1 MFLDKTTIRT
11 RLILAV
17 LAPCIALLVVAL
29 ISVNSMSKIQTQTEA
44 IYLNTAD
51 PMRSMAEVASRI
63 PRMRVG
69 IDMML
74 LQQTDYLK
82 DKKGVMTRV
91 KETREEDIPQLITS
105 LEQAVTAQVNPQM
118 KHDVEALKLA
128 METMVS
134 QELAPMLEAFER
146 GDMAKAS
153 AIYQTKYAKSYGTL
167 RKQADKILNGLL
179 VQAETQHAQS
189 EESFLTGEYTLLTAI
204 IIGLIVSF
212 AIAYIVVSGMRKKVD
227 ALKENMN
234 LAAQNLALDVRLDA
248 SSNDELSDIARS
260 FNTLMGRVHESII
273 EIASSSH
280 KMSEAA
286 EKLSQQA
293 LQTQQTCVSQRDR
306 TTQVATAINELGATV
321 SEISSNAANAA
332 NVARD
337 ATIEANTGSEKVEE
351 TTAAIEFLSKEIDG
365 AKNVVSSLAVQVED
379 ISSILETIRSIS
391 EQTNLLALNAAIE
404 AARAGEQGRGFA
416 VVADEVRNLV
426 SRSADS
432 TEEIQ
437 GVINRLQQESQ
448 NAVDSMSRG
457 HDQSLVVVEQSE
469 VVSHSLHQINTFIEM
484 INDQNTLVATATEE
498 QSTVVNDINM
508 NISEISTLTDETA
521 QSADYLTD
529 SSDTLNALS
538 TQLEE
543 LAKRFKI

>member
-1 MFLDKTTIRT
+1 MFLDNTTLRT

-17 LAPCIALLVVAL
+17 LAPCLALLIVAL
-29 ISVNSMSKIQTQTEA
+29 ISVNSMGKIQTQTEA

-105 LEQAVTAQVNPQM
+105 LEQAVSAQVNPQM
-118 KHDVEALKLA
+118 KQDVEALKLA
-128 METMVS
+128 METMVT
-134 QELAPMLEAFER
+134 QELTPMLEAFER
-146 GDMAKAS
+146 GDMAQAS
-153 AIYQTKYAKSYGTL
+153 AIYQAKYAKSYGTL

-204 IIGLIVSF
+204 IIGLIISF
-212 AIAYIVVSGMRKKVD
+212 SIAYIVVSGMRKKVD
-227 ALKENMN
+227 SLKENMN
-234 LAAQNLALDVRLDA
+234 FAAQNLALDVRLDD
-248 SSNDELSDIARS
+248 STKDELSDIARS
-260 FNTLMGRVHESII
+260 FNTLMTRVHESIT
-273 EIASSSH
+273 EIISSSH
-280 KMSEAA
+280 QMSEAA
-286 EKLSQQA
+286 EKLSAQA
-293 LQTQQTCVSQRDR
+293 QQTQIICTSQRDR

-332 NVARD
+332 NVAKD
-337 ATIEANTGSEKVEE
+337 ATLEANTGTNKVEE
-351 TTAAIEFLSKEIDG
+351 TKGAIEFLSQEIDG

-416 VVADEVRNLV
+416 VVADEVRNLA

-437 GVINRLQQESQ
+437 GVIDRLQQESQ

-469 VVSHSLHQINTFIEM
+469 VVRHSLHQINTFIEM

-508 NISEISTLTDETA
+508 NINEISTLTDETA
-521 QSADYLTD
+521 QSADYLSG
-529 SSDTLNALS
+529 SSETLNTLS